1 MSGLMDGKVCIV
13 TGATSG
19 IGQIT
24 ALELAK
30 MGASVVAVGRN
41 AQKGA
46 ATLEMIKRQSASET
60 VEFLQADLSSQQ
72 SIRQLVQAYSDKY
85 DRLHV
90 LVNNAGAVYSKRQT
104 STNGIEMTIAL
115 DHLGPFLLTELLL
128 PLLKRSA
135 PARIVTVSSR
145 VHARGHIHFD
155 DLQGEK
161 HYAALQAYSQAKLAN
176 ILFTYELARQLQG
189 TGVTANC
196 VAPGKVATNFGI
208 DNGGPAALFAKAT
221 RFLARSPEKG
231 AETSIYVASS
241 PFIEGVTGKYF
252 FDKMEK
258 QSSKESY
265 DEEIAR
271 KLWEVSARLT
281 NAQLMTTR

>member
-1 MSGLMDGKVCIV
+1 MSGIMDGKVCIV

-104 STNGIEMTIAL
+104 STDGIEMTIAL

-128 PLLKRSA
+128 PLLKGSA
-135 PARIVTVSSR
+135 PARIVTVSSG

-161 HYAALQAYSQAKLAN
+161 HYAALHAYFQAKLAN
-176 ILFTYELARQLQG
+176 ILVTYELARQLQG

-196 VAPGKVATNFGI
+196 VAPGKVATNFAI
-208 DNGGPAALFAKAT
+208 DNGGAAALFAKAT
-221 RFLARSPEKG
+221 RFLSRSPEKG

-241 PFIEGVTGKYF
+241 PLIEGVTGKYF

-271 KLWEVSARLT
+271 KLWEVSTLLT
-281 NAQLMTTR
+281 NAPLMTTR